1 MEFEQTLLLFFY
13 INLRIGSR
21 NLMTSE
27 LCHLERHCWI
37 FRGDLTKELTRYL
50 PDGTW
55 PGQTQHQLE
64 PT

>member
-13 INLRIGSR
+13 INLQIGSR
-21 NLMTSE
+21 NLMTSG

-37 FRGDLTKELTRYL
+37 FRGDLTKELTRYSL
-50 PDGTW
+50 DGTW
-55 PGQTQHQLE
+55 PGQMQQQLE